1 MNSKVSSRKTI
12 ILREA
17 ARLFR
22 EKGYSGTNLRELA
35 KSSGVQGGSIYHHF
49 SSKQEIL
56 FQIMEYTMTI
66 LINKVQ
72 DTIKNE
78 KNPFEGLRNAIRF
91 HIEYHTID
99 TNETFVTDSEL
110 RSLEPAN
117 YKKIIAMRNKYEQI
131 YIQLMKQGIESGE
144 MNIDNVKLMVRALL
158 QMCTGVSY
166 WFKPNGTLTINDI
179 AEKYIELFFWGI
191 TGKKSKIS

>member
-72 DTIKNE
+72 DAIKNE